1 MTLLSLFKKP
11 GLYRAGVA
19 AAPVSDFRHVTPGVA
34 AVVRRPQAH
43 PEAHRRGSAIDYGEN
58 LRDPLLILH
67 GMQDSIVL
75 FKDSVV
81 LAEKLM
87 LLGKDFDFV
96 VSPSSIHPWSQKD
109 YVAVYFLRKLVSH
122 FDRHLGR
129 GPR

>member
-1 MTLLSLFKKP
+1 
-11 GLYRAGVA
+11 
-19 AAPVSDFRHVTPGVA
+19 VSDFRHVTPGVA
-34 AVVRRPQAH
+34 AVVRRPRAH
-43 PEAHRRGSAIDYGEN
+43 AEAHRRGSAIDYGEN

-109 YVAVYFLRKLVSH
+109 YVAVHFLRKLVSH